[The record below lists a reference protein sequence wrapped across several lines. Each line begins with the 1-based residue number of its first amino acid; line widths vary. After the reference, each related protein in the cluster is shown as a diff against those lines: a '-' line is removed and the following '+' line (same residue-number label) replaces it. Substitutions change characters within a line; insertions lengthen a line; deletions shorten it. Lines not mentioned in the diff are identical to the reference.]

1 MIKIIKGEVKHCEL
15 IAKIGKKSFLES
27 HGKSASKEAINT
39 FISKTYTKEILYKEL
54 ENPTIEYHI
63 IYFKNKAAGFSKVE
77 LNIPNTNIKHP
88 NSTKLDRFYLLKEFY
103 GLQLGKILLNFNIEL
118 SKKNLQ
124 KGMWLAVWI
133 ENKRAIKFYTKNGFK
148 IVGKYNFQISKTH
161 SNPNH
166 IMYLAY

>member
-1 MIKIIKGEVKHCEL
+1 MLKIIKGEPKHCEL
-15 IAKIGKKSFLES
+15 IAKIGKETFLES
-27 HGKSASKEAINT
+27 HGESASKEDINT
-39 FISKTYTKEILYKEL
+39 FISKTYTKDKLCKEL

-63 IYFKNKAAGFSKVE
+63 IYYKNKVAGYSKIE
-77 LNIPNTNIKHP
+77 LNIPNTTIEHTNI
-88 NSTKLDRFYLLKEFY
+88 TKLDRFYLLKEFY
-103 GLQLGKILLNFNIEL
+103 GLQLGKVLVDFNIEL

-133 ENKRAIKFYTKNGFK
+133 ENKRAIKFYSKNGFK
-148 IVGKYNFQISKTH
+148 IVGKYDFQISKTH